1 LRTLTVNFRLNL
13 HTVFTHIIAAARAAA
28 HCREVHNLV
37 KYVSSYTVILLMP
50 YLYENG
56 TSEAWQTLIEEL
68 GQMGYAVQ
76 DDEKIELNSS
86 LAAEVITSVI
96 I

>member
-1 LRTLTVNFRLNL
+1 MLC
-13 HTVFTHIIAAARAAA
+13 IKAAARAAA
-28 HCREVHNLV
+28 HRRELHNLM
-37 KYVSSYTVILLMP
+37 KYISSYTVILLMP

-56 TSEAWQTLIEEL
+56 TSEAWQILIEEL

-76 DDEKIELNSS
+76 DEEKIELHSS